1 MSDYLLV
8 FFVFLPF
15 VWMAYYLGRRTM
27 KKELYKEYE
36 RMRIERG
43 VDSLAIDV
51 LINRLSR

>member
-1 MSDYLLV
+1 
-8 FFVFLPF
+8 
-15 VWMAYYLGRRTM
+15 MAYYLGRRTM